1 MRRATVW
8 SGKLASIK
16 LPGYRNATVKDFD
29 EQVCPI
35 TLVYGFAA
43 CIEFVVWFSSQ
54 ERQR

>member
-8 SGKLASIK
+8 SGELPSIK
-16 LPGYRNATVKDFD
+16 LPGYRNATVQDFD

-43 CIEFVVWFSSQ
+43 CIEFVV
-54 ERQR
+54 

>member
-16 LPGYRNATVKDFD
+16 LPGYDNATVKDFD
-29 EQVCPI
+29 EQICPI
-35 TLVYGFAA
+35 LLFYGFATS
-43 CIEFVVWFSSQ
+43 IEFVVWCSSQ